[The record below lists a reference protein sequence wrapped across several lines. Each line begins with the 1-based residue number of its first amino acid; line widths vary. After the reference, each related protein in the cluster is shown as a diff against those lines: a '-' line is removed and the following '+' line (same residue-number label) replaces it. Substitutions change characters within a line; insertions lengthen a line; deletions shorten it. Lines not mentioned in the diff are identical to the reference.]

1 MGMSLGV
8 RLAVKRNV
16 RLEHDDYSSVVLLR
30 ELFQY
35 TDRDI
40 SKMWKIRP
48 DMVERIIQRWKKD
61 IEWYDLVIV

>member
-1 MGMSLGV
+1 MSLGV